1 MFGYITPLVSE
12 LRVREYNEYK
22 SVYCGLCKE
31 LGRRYGLAA
40 RMLLNYDLVLIAL
53 VADGLSGEAPNCGA
67 ERCIASPLA
76 KRPVC
81 GSSNGLALAADALVL
96 LGWYKLL
103 DDLADSGPLR
113 RIPARLALLLL
124 HGAYKKAALQR
135 PQLDDSFCRNMQ
147 AQQALEAAGCAL
159 PDQAADPSAQMLG
172 TLMAACSPEP
182 RCRRILYRYGMFLG
196 RVIYYL
202 DAAEDFQKDAQHK
215 RYNVFLQA
223 SLNREQMLSRA
234 RALCNMC
241 AGEAITSYR
250 LLPLRRNEPLLEN
263 VLCLGL
269 AERIRQIGEPRKRK
283 RSIKA

>member
-31 LGRRYGLAA
+31 LGRRYGLAS

-53 VADGLSGEAPNCGA
+53 VADGLSGEAAGCCA

-81 GSSNGLALAADALVL
+81 GSSRGLALAADALVL

-103 DDLADSGPLR
+103 DDLADGGPLR
-113 RIPARLALLLL
+113 RIPARLGLLLL
-124 HGAYKKAALQR
+124 RGAHRKAALQR
-135 PQLDDSFCRNMQ
+135 PELDEVFCRSMQ
-147 AQQALEAAGCAL
+147 AQQALEAARCAL

-172 TLMAACSPEP
+172 ALMAACSPEP
-182 RCRRILYRYGMFLG
+182 RCQRILYRYGMFLG
-196 RVIYYL
+196 RVVYYL
-202 DAAEDFQKDAQHK
+202 DAAEDFQKDAARK
-215 RYNVFLQA
+215 NYNVFLQA
-223 SLNREQMLSRA
+223 SLDREQMLSRA

-241 AGEAITSYR
+241 AGEAIASYH
-250 LLPLRRNEPLLEN
+250 LLGLQRNAALLEN
-263 VLCLGL
+263 ILYLGL
-269 AERIRQIGEPRKRK
+269 TERIRQIGEPRKRK